1 MRTCQS
7 SHAPSGG
14 IGSPGEPAVFHS
26 EALSVSL
33 GAIPPGSRDDCS
45 PCPAHSMTLRSEFM
59 SQYIFTMD
67 KVGKV
72 VPPKKH
78 ILKDISLSFFPG
90 AKIGVLGLNGSGKS
104 TLLRIMAGVDKD
116 YLGEARPQPGINIGY
131 LPQEPELDPSKNVRE
146 IVEEALTEIL
156 SAQQRLDEVY
166 AAYAEE
172 DADFDKLAAEQAK
185 LEAIIETSDA
195 HNLERKLEIAADALF
210 LVMAFR
216 MPEFLQ
222 MIVPLSLYIGLL
234 LVLGRMHMDNE
245 MVVLQAGGQG
255 HRRIVRSLIL
265 PILMATTLVA
275 MFSLYVTPRGD
286 AEVNRIFEEQKDRS
300 VLELLTPGRFHV
312 KGSSNTQR
320 ATYAEQMNREKGVL
334 ENVFVA
340 DARFQARGEADRLLT
355 VWAKSGKLVQEEGIS
370 YLLLTE
376 GFQYQGKPGQSDYK
390 EIGFKDN
397 SRDAM
402 AELQW
407 RISLILTVPIMAL
420 AAIPLARV
428 NPRQGR
434 FYRLIPAVLGYM
446 LYVGML
452 LVTRSAIED
461 HEGAL
466 PWYLHTGWVHLTAV
480 IVVFLLYFGGR
491 IFRRRRRA

>member
-1 MRTCQS
+1 MILHRYINRQVFLTTVMVTFILVMVLV
-7 SHAPSGG
+7 SGRF
-14 IGSPGEPAVFHS
+14 IKYLA
-26 EALSVSL
+26 EA
-33 GAIPPGSRDDCS
+33 A
-45 PCPAHSMTLRSEFM
+45 
-59 SQYIFTMD
+59 
-67 KVGKV
+67 
-72 VPPKKH
+72 
-78 ILKDISLSFFPG
+78 
-90 AKIGVLGLNGSGKS
+90 
-104 TLLRIMAGVDKD
+104 AG
-116 YLGEARPQPGINIGY
+116 
-131 LPQEPELDPSKNVRE
+131 
-146 IVEEALTEIL
+146 
-156 SAQQRLDEVY
+156 
-166 AAYAEE
+166 
-172 DADFDKLAAEQAK
+172 
-185 LEAIIETSDA
+185 
-195 HNLERKLEIAADALF
+195 EIAADALF

-255 HRRIVRSLIL
+255 NGRIVRSLIV

-355 VWAKSGKLVQEEGIS
+355 VWAKSGKLVQEDGIS

-390 EIGFKDN
+390 EIGFKEARVRIGKERTD
-397 SRDAM
+397 SRPPKVRGRPTPALIDERDSNHDAM

-461 HEGAL
+461 HEGVL

-480 IVVFLLYFGGR
+480 VVVFLLYFGGR
-491 IFRRRRRA
+491 IFRRRRPA